1 MGQTNVKILDSD
13 TAAFLAAAHAADAP
27 PLRSLS
33 VADARRVIHQMAGS
47 PPTHIDGVKSVDQQV
62 AEVPVRIYR
71 PAPPIAP
78 CATVILFH
86 GGGWALG
93 SIETHDAMAR
103 AIAAGA
109 NACVISVGYRLAP
122 ENPFPAGF
130 DDCCA
135 VVRWADAGRAELG
148 GLDAPLVV
156 LGDSAGGNLAAAVS
170 LWARDSGG
178 PSIDL
183 QILLY
188 PVLDAD
194 PEGNFASRTAHGD
207 DPRLFS
213 RKDLAWFSEM
223 YLADGRDLVNPYVS
237 PLRAEN
243 LGGLPRAL
251 IITAGFDLLCD
262 EGRAYHDGLIAADSA
277 SAYRCFDST
286 IHGFISFPDHISAGR
301 EGLALLVE
309 TIAAAPM
316 VTAGDASNEARSG
329 LI

>member
-1 MGQTNVKILDSD
+1 MGQTNVKTLDSD
-13 TAAFLAAAHAADAP
+13 TAAFLAAARAADAP

-33 VADARRVIHQMAGS
+33 VADARRAIDHMAGS
-47 PPTHIDGVKSVDQQV
+47 SPTHIDGVKSVDQQV
-62 AEVPVRIYR
+62 AEIPVRIYR

-78 CATVILFH
+78 RATVILFH

-103 AIAAGA
+103 AIAARA
-109 NACVISVGYRLAP
+109 NACVISVEYRLAP

-135 VVRWADAGRAELG
+135 VVRWADAGRAGLG

-170 LWARDSGG
+170 LWARDSSG

-194 PEGNFASRTAHGD
+194 PESDFASRTAHGD
-207 DPRLFS
+207 DPRLLS
-213 RKDLAWFSEM
+213 RQDMAWFSEM
-223 YLADGRDLVNPYVS
+223 YLANGQDPSNPYVS
-237 PLRAEN
+237 PLRARN
-243 LGGLPRAL
+243 LGGLPRTL
-251 IITAGFDLLCD
+251 IITAGFDLLRD
-262 EGRAYHDGLIAADSA
+262 EGRAYHDRLIAAGSA
-277 SAYRCFDST
+277 STYRCFEGT
-286 IHGFISFPDHISAGR
+286 IHGFVSFPDHIAAGK
-301 EGLALLVE
+301 EALSLVAE
-309 TIAAAPM
+309 TILNALNP
-316 VTAGDASNEARSG
+316 
-329 LI
+329 